1 MCNFS
6 LNMHI
11 FGIFCYF
18 LGKIKI
24 YFYLKKIMKQ
34 SFKNYYNI
42 IYDINSS
49 YENELCWFFLFIR
62 VYSHFQIFALFL
74 EHSHDF

>member
-18 LGKIKI
+18 SAKIKI
-24 YFYLKKIMKQ
+24 YFYMKK
-34 SFKNYYNI
+34 N
-42 IYDINSS
+42 
-49 YENELCWFFLFIR
+49 
-62 VYSHFQIFALFL
+62 
-74 EHSHDF
+74 HDTVIQKLL

>member
-11 FGIFCYF
+11 FGIFAIF
-18 LGKIKI
+18 RQK
-24 YFYLKKIMKQ
+24 LKSISIWRKIMIQ

-49 YENELCWFFLFIR
+49 YENELCWLFLFIR